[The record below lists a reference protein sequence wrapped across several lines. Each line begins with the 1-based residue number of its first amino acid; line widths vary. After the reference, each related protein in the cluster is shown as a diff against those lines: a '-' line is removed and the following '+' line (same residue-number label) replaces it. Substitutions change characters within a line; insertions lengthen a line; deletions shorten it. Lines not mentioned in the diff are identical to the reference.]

1 MRIFHKLLLLFFVTG
16 VIVSCSKDDPA
27 EEKPTED
34 LAITYAY
41 IGETALT
48 ANGTNSNVAIDEMI
62 EIRFNTAANTVSAEA
77 SINLFDAD
85 NNPLRLTFSYFNN
98 NQLVKIDH
106 QDLDENTT
114 YTLTISSDLEGANK
128 EPFTGQT
135 YTFSTLTTP
144 LVLESVQI
152 DEVAYNTLS
161 RNIDINRQPVIRL
174 KFNSAISKD
183 DLSFYSSYSSNG
195 ASVTSTFNQVDE
207 QTISVEISQKLEGFS
222 KTVFAISSEIENRI
236 GKPFNGLELN
246 FYTQADTTPKFPQ
259 ISDEALLTLVQQQT
273 FKYFWNFAHPGS
285 GLARERNT
293 SGNTVTTGESGFG
306 VMSILV
312 GIERGFITRQ
322 QGIERLVTIVDFLT
336 NADRFHGV
344 WPHWLNGETG
354 KTIPFS
360 TNDDGGDLVE
370 TAFMMQGLLTVR
382 QYLNSGNS
390 QESSLIDKINTL
402 WETIEWDWYT
412 QGGQDVLY
420 WHWSANNDWLMS
432 MKIRGW
438 NEALI
443 IYVLAASSPTHTTN
457 KDVYTKG
464 WAQDGNMENTSN
476 SSYYGYTLPLRTDMG
491 GPLFFSHY
499 SFLGLDPRN
508 LSDKYANYWEQNVT
522 HSKINQAYCADNPQ
536 NFVAYS
542 DECWGLTASDGYSGY
557 SAHSPNNDRGVLT
570 PTAALSS
577 MPYTPEES
585 MKALHY
591 FYYTLGD
598 KLWGEYGFY
607 DAFDLT
613 NGWVADSYLAIDQGP
628 IVVMIENYRTNL
640 LWDLFMSCPE
650 VKAGLTKLD
659 FTY

>member
-1 MRIFHKLLLLFFVTG
+1 MRIFHKLLFLLLLTVT
-16 VIVSCSKDDPA
+16 IVSCSKDDS
-27 EEKPTED
+27 EVEKPGED
-34 LAITYAY
+34 LAISYAY

-48 ANGTNSNVAIDEMI
+48 ASGENKNVAIDETI
-62 EIRFNTAANTVSAEA
+62 EIRFNTAVNTMYAEA
-77 SINLFDAD
+77 SINLFVAA
-85 NNPLRLTFSYFNN
+85 NNPLALTFSYFNN

-106 QDLDENTT
+106 QDLDENAT
-114 YTLTISSDLEGANK
+114 YTLTISSGLKGANE
-128 EPFTGQT
+128 EPFKGQS
-135 YTFSTLTTP
+135 YTFSTLTSS

-152 DEVAYNTLS
+152 DDVAYNPLS
-161 RNIDINRQPVIRL
+161 RILNINRKPVIRL
-174 KFNSAISKD
+174 QFNSAVSKD
-183 DLSFYSSYSSNG
+183 DISLYSSYSSNG
-195 ASVTSTFNQVDE
+195 TSVASTFNQVDE
-207 QTISVEISQKLEGFS
+207 KTISVEISQEMEGFS
-222 KTVFAISSEIENRI
+222 KTVFAISSDIENRI
-236 GKPFNGLELN
+236 GKPFEGLELN
-246 FYTQADTTPKFPQ
+246 FYTQADTTPKFPV
-259 ISDEALLTLVQQQT
+259 ISDEELLTLVQKQT
-273 FKYFWNFAHPGS
+273 FKYFWDFAHPVS

-293 SGNTVTTGESGFG
+293 SGNTVTTGGSGFG

-322 QGIERLVTIVDFLT
+322 QGIDRLETIVDFLT

-344 WPHWLNGETG
+344 WAHWLNGETG

-382 QYLNSGNS
+382 QYLNAGNS

-420 WHWSANNDWLMS
+420 WHWSANNDWIMN

-443 IYVLAASSPTHTTN
+443 IYVLAASSPTHTIS

-464 WAQDGNMENTSN
+464 WARDGDMMNTGN
-476 SSYYGYTLPLRTDMG
+476 NSYYGYTLPLRGDMG

-508 LSDKYANYWEQNVT
+508 LSDQYANYWEQNVRHT
-522 HSKINQAYCADNPQ
+522 KINQAYCADNPQ
-536 NFVAYS
+536 NYVAYS

-577 MPYTPEES
+577 MPYTHEES
-585 MKALHY
+585 MEALRY

-607 DAFDLT
+607 DAFDFT
-613 NGWVADSYLAIDQGP
+613 NGWVANSFLAIDQGP

-650 VKAGLTKLD
+650 VKSGLTKLD

>member
-16 VIVSCSKDDPA
+16 VIVSCSEDDPA

-259 ISDEALLTLVQQQT
+259 ISDKALLTRVQQQT
-273 FKYFWNFAHPGS
+273 FKYFWNFAHPVS

-293 SGNTVTTGESGFG
+293 SGNTVTTGGSGFG

-420 WHWSANNDWLMS
+420 WHWSGNNDWLMN

-443 IYVLAASSPTHTTN
+443 IYVLAASSPTHTIN
-457 KDVYTKG
+457 KEVYTKG

-508 LSDKYANYWEQNVT
+508 LSDQYANYWEQNVT
-522 HSKINQAYCADNPQ
+522 HSKINQAYCDDNPQ
-536 NFVAYS
+536 NYVAYS

-577 MPYTPEES
+577 MPYTPDES

-613 NGWVADSYLAIDQGP
+613 NSWVADSYLAIDQGP

>member
-1 MRIFHKLLLLFFVTG
+1 MLLTVT
-16 VIVSCSKDDPA
+16 IVSCSKVDSEA
-27 EEKPTED
+27 EKPGED

-48 ANGTNSNVAIDEMI
+48 ASGQNTNITIDETI
-62 EIRFNTAANTVSAEA
+62 EIRFNAAVNMVSAEA
-77 SINLFDAD
+77 SINLFDAA
-85 NNPLRLTFSYFNN
+85 NNPLALTFSYFNN

-106 QDLDENTT
+106 QDLDENAT
-114 YTLTISSDLEGANK
+114 YTLTISSGLKGANE
-128 EPFTGQT
+128 EPFKGQT
-135 YTFSTLTTP
+135 YTFSTLTSP

-152 DEVAYNTLS
+152 DEVTYNPLS
-161 RNIDINRQPVIRL
+161 RILDINRKPVIRL
-174 KFNSAISKD
+174 QFNSAVSKD
-183 DLSFYSSYSSNG
+183 DISLYSSYSSNG
-195 ASVTSTFNQVDE
+195 TSVASTFNQLDE
-207 QTISVEISQKLEGFS
+207 QTISVEISQEMEGFS
-222 KTVFAISSEIENRI
+222 KTVFAISSNIENRI
-236 GKPFNGLELN
+236 DRPFEGLELN
-246 FYTQADTTPKFPQ
+246 FYTQADTTPKFPV
-259 ISDEALLTLVQQQT
+259 ISDEELLTLVQRQT
-273 FKYFWNFAHPGS
+273 FNYFWDFAHPVS

-293 SGNTVTTGESGFG
+293 SGNTVTTGGSGFG

-322 QGIERLVTIVDFLT
+322 QGIDRLETIVEFLT
-336 NADRFHGV
+336 DADRFHGV

-360 TNDDGGDLVE
+360 SNDDGGDLVE

-390 QESSLIDKINTL
+390 QESSLINKINTI

-420 WHWSANNDWLMS
+420 WHWSPNNDWAMN

-443 IYVLAASSPTHTTN
+443 IYVLAASSPTHTIG

-464 WAQDGNMENTSN
+464 WARDGNMMNTDNN
-476 SSYYGYTLPLRTDMG
+476 SFYGYTLPLRNDMG

-508 LSDKYANYWEQNVT
+508 LSDQYANYWEQNVT
-522 HSKINQAYCADNPQ
+522 HTKINQAYCADNPQ
-536 NFVAYS
+536 NYVAYS
-542 DECWGLTASDGYSGY
+542 NDCWGLTASDGYSGY

-598 KLWGEYGFY
+598 KLWGDYGFY
-607 DAFDLT
+607 DAFDFT

-650 VKAGLTKLD
+650 VQSGLTKLD

>member
-16 VIVSCSKDDPA
+16 MIVSCSKDDPA
-27 EEKPTED
+27 EEQPTEN

-41 IGETALT
+41 IGETALS
-48 ANGTNSNVAIDEMI
+48 ASGANSNVAIDETI
-62 EIRFNTAANTVSAEA
+62 EIRFNTAINTVSAEA
-77 SINLFDAD
+77 NINLFDAD
-85 NNPLRLTFSYFNN
+85 NNPLALTFSYFNS

-106 QDLDENTT
+106 QDLDENAT
-114 YTLTISSDLEGANK
+114 YTLTISSGLKGANE
-128 EPFTGQT
+128 EPFNGQS

-152 DEVAYNTLS
+152 DEVTYNPLS
-161 RNIDINRQPVIRL
+161 RILDINRKPVIQL
-174 KFNSAISKD
+174 QFNSAVSKD
-183 DLSFYSSYSSNG
+183 DISLYSSYSSNG
-195 ASVTSTFNQVDE
+195 ASVASTVNQVNE
-207 QTISVEISQKLEGFS
+207 QTISVEISQELEGFS
-222 KTVFAISSEIENRI
+222 KTVFSISSDIENRI
-236 GKPFNGLELN
+236 GKPFDGLELN

-259 ISDEALLTLVQQQT
+259 ISDEELLTLVQRQT
-273 FKYFWNFAHPGS
+273 FKYFWDFAHPVS

-293 SGNTVTTGESGFG
+293 SGNTVTTGGSGFG
-306 VMSILV
+306 IMAILV
-312 GIERGFITRQ
+312 GIERGFITRK
-322 QGIERLVTIVDFLT
+322 QGVDRLETIVDFLT
-336 NADRFHGV
+336 DADRFYGV

-354 KTIPFS
+354 QTIPFS
-360 TNDDGGDLVE
+360 SNDDGGDLVE

-390 QESSLIDKINTL
+390 QESSLKDKINTL

-420 WHWSANNDWLMS
+420 WHWSENNDWAMN

-443 IYVLAASSPTHTTN
+443 VYILAASSPTHTIDR
-457 KDVYTKG
+457 DVYTKG
-464 WAQDGNMENTSN
+464 WARDGDMINTDN
-476 SSYYGYTLPLRTDMG
+476 NSYYGYTLPLRSDMG

-508 LSDKYANYWEQNVT
+508 LSDQYANYWEQNVT

-536 NFVAYS
+536 NYVAYS

-585 MKALHY
+585 MEALRY

-607 DAFDLT
+607 DAFDFT

-650 VKAGLTKLD
+650 VQAGLTKLD

>member
-1 MRIFHKLLLLFFVTG
+1 MRIFHKLLFLLLLTG
-16 VIVSCSKDDPA
+16 TIVSCSKDDS
-27 EEKPTED
+27 EVEKQGED
-34 LAITYAY
+34 LAISYAY

-48 ANGTNSNVAIDEMI
+48 ASGENKNVAIDETI
-62 EIRFNTAANTVSAEA
+62 EIRFNTAVNTVSAEA
-77 SINLFDAD
+77 SINLFDAA
-85 NNPLRLTFSYFNN
+85 NNSLALTFSYFNN

-106 QDLDENTT
+106 QALDENAT
-114 YTLTISSDLEGANK
+114 YTLTISSGLEGANK
-128 EPFTGQT
+128 EPFKGQS

-144 LVLESVQI
+144 FVLESVQI
-152 DEVAYNTLS
+152 DDVAYNPLS
-161 RNIDINRQPVIRL
+161 RILNINRKPVIRL
-174 KFNSAISKD
+174 QFNSAVSKNDIS
-183 DLSFYSSYSSNG
+183 LYSSYSSNG
-195 ASVTSTFNQVDE
+195 ASVASTFNQVDE
-207 QTISVEISQKLEGFS
+207 KTISVEISQEMEGFS
-222 KTVFAISSEIENRI
+222 KNVFAISSDIENRI
-236 GKPFNGLELN
+236 DRSFDGLELN
-246 FYTQADTTPKFPQ
+246 FYTQADTTPKFPV
-259 ISDEALLTLVQQQT
+259 ISNEELLTLVQRQT
-273 FKYFWNFAHPGS
+273 FNYFWDFAHPVS

-293 SGNTVTTGESGFG
+293 SGNTVTTGGSGFG

-322 QGIERLVTIVDFLT
+322 QGVDRLETIVDFLT

-382 QYLNSGNS
+382 QYLNAGNS

-402 WETIEWDWYT
+402 WKSIEWDWYT

-420 WHWSANNDWLMS
+420 WHWSANNDWAMN

-443 IYVLAASSPTHTTN
+443 IYVLAASSPTHTIS

-464 WAQDGNMENTSN
+464 WARDGDMMNTGN
-476 SSYYGYTLPLRTDMG
+476 NSYYGYTLPLRSDMG

-508 LSDKYANYWEQNVT
+508 LSDQYANYWEQNVT

-536 NFVAYS
+536 NYVAYS

-585 MKALHY
+585 MEALRY

-607 DAFDLT
+607 DAFDFT

-650 VKAGLTKLD
+650 VKSGLTKLD

>member
-1 MRIFHKLLLLFFVTG
+1 MRIFHKILFLLFLSG
-16 VIVSCSKDDPA
+16 MIVSCSKDDS
-27 EEKPTED
+27 EGEKPTEN

-41 IGETALT
+41 IGETALASSGENT
-48 ANGTNSNVAIDEMI
+48 NVAIDEPI
-62 EIRFNTAANTVSAEA
+62 EIRFNAAVNTISAEA
-77 SINLFDAD
+77 NINLFDAD
-85 NNPLRLTFSYFNN
+85 NNPLALTFSYFNN
-98 NQLVKIDH
+98 NQLINIDH
-106 QDLDENTT
+106 QDLEENAT
-114 YTLTISSDLEGANK
+114 YTLSISSGLKGANE
-128 EPFTGQT
+128 EPFNGQS
-135 YTFSTLTTP
+135 YTFSTLTSP

-152 DEVAYNTLS
+152 DEVSYNPLS
-161 RNIDINRQPVIRL
+161 RILDINRKPVIRL
-174 KFNSAISKD
+174 QFNSAVSKD
-183 DLSFYSSYSSNG
+183 DISLYSSYSSNG
-195 ASVTSTFNQVDE
+195 ASVASTFNQVDE
-207 QTISVEISQKLEGFS
+207 QSISVEISQEMEGFS
-222 KTVFAISSEIENRI
+222 KTVFAISSDIGNRI
-236 GKPFNGLELN
+236 NRPFDGLELN
-246 FYTQADTTPKFPQ
+246 FYTQADTTPKFPE
-259 ISDEALLTLVQQQT
+259 ISDEELLTLVQEQT
-273 FKYFWNFAHPGS
+273 FKYFWDFAHPAS

-293 SGNTVTTGESGFG
+293 SGNTVATGGSGFG

-322 QGIERLVTIVDFLT
+322 QGIDRLETIVDFLT
-336 NADRFHGV
+336 EADRFHGV
-344 WPHWLNGETG
+344 WAHWLNGETG
-354 KTIPFS
+354 QTIPFS
-360 TNDDGGDLVE
+360 SNDDGGDLVE

-420 WHWSANNDWLMS
+420 WHWSANNDWAMN

-443 IYVLAASSPTHTTN
+443 IYVLAASSPTHTID

-464 WAQDGNMENTSN
+464 WAEDGDMMN
-476 SSYYGYTLPLRTDMG
+476 SGNNSYYGYTLPLRSDMG

-508 LSDKYANYWEQNVT
+508 LSDQYANYWEQNVT
-522 HSKINQAYCADNPQ
+522 HSKINHAYCADNPQ
-536 NFVAYS
+536 NYVAYS

-577 MPYTPEES
+577 MPYTPEKS
-585 MKALHY
+585 MEALRY

-598 KLWGEYGFY
+598 KLWGDYGFY
-607 DAFDLT
+607 DAFDFT

-628 IVVMIENYRTNL
+628 IVVMLENYRTNL

-650 VKAGLTKLD
+650 VQSGLTKLD

>member
-1 MRIFHKLLLLFFVTG
+1 MLLTVT
-16 VIVSCSKDDPA
+16 IVSCSKDDS
-27 EEKPTED
+27 EVEKPGED
-34 LAITYAY
+34 LAISYAY

-48 ANGTNSNVAIDEMI
+48 ASGENKNVAIDETI
-62 EIRFNTAANTVSAEA
+62 EIRFNTAVNTMYAEA
-77 SINLFDAD
+77 SINLFVAA
-85 NNPLRLTFSYFNN
+85 NNPLALTFSYFNN

-106 QDLDENTT
+106 QDLDENAT
-114 YTLTISSDLEGANK
+114 YTLTISSGLKGANE
-128 EPFTGQT
+128 EPFKGQS
-135 YTFSTLTTP
+135 YTFSTLTSS

-152 DEVAYNTLS
+152 DDVAYNPLS
-161 RNIDINRQPVIRL
+161 RILNINRKPVIRL
-174 KFNSAISKD
+174 QFNSAVSKD
-183 DLSFYSSYSSNG
+183 DISLYSSYSSNG
-195 ASVTSTFNQVDE
+195 TSVASTFNQVDE
-207 QTISVEISQKLEGFS
+207 KTISVEISQEMEGFS
-222 KTVFAISSEIENRI
+222 KTVFAISSDIENRI
-236 GKPFNGLELN
+236 GKPFEGLELN
-246 FYTQADTTPKFPQ
+246 FYTQADTTPKFPV
-259 ISDEALLTLVQQQT
+259 ISDEELLTLVQKQT
-273 FKYFWNFAHPGS
+273 FKYFWDFAHPVS

-293 SGNTVTTGESGFG
+293 SGNTVTTGGSGFG

-322 QGIERLVTIVDFLT
+322 QGIDRLETIVDFLT

-344 WPHWLNGETG
+344 WAHWLNGETG

-382 QYLNSGNS
+382 QYLNAGNS

-420 WHWSANNDWLMS
+420 WHWSANNDWIMN

-443 IYVLAASSPTHTTN
+443 IYVLAASSPTHTIS

-464 WAQDGNMENTSN
+464 WARDGDMMNTGN
-476 SSYYGYTLPLRTDMG
+476 NSYYGYTLPLRGDMG

-508 LSDKYANYWEQNVT
+508 LSDQYANYWEQNVRHT
-522 HSKINQAYCADNPQ
+522 KINQAYCADNPQ
-536 NFVAYS
+536 NYVAYS

-577 MPYTPEES
+577 MPYTHEES
-585 MKALHY
+585 MEALRY

-607 DAFDLT
+607 DAFDFT
-613 NGWVADSYLAIDQGP
+613 NGWVANSFLAIDQGP

-650 VKAGLTKLD
+650 VKSGLTKLD

>member
-1 MRIFHKLLLLFFVTG
+1 MLLTVT
-16 VIVSCSKDDPA
+16 IVSCSKDDS
-27 EEKPTED
+27 EVEKPGEN

-48 ANGTNSNVAIDEMI
+48 ASGQNTNIAIDETI
-62 EIRFNTAANTVSAEA
+62 EIRFNAAVNMVSAEA
-77 SINLFDAD
+77 SINLFDAA
-85 NNPLRLTFSYFNN
+85 NNPLALTFSYFNN

-106 QDLDENTT
+106 QDLDENVT
-114 YTLTISSDLEGANK
+114 YTLTISSGLKGANE
-128 EPFTGQT
+128 EPFKGQT
-135 YTFSTLTTP
+135 YTFSTLTSP

-152 DEVAYNTLS
+152 DDVAYNPLS
-161 RNIDINRQPVIRL
+161 RILNINRKPLIRL
-174 KFNSAISKD
+174 QFNSAVSKD
-183 DLSFYSSYSSNG
+183 DISPYSSYSSNG
-195 ASVTSTFNQVDE
+195 ASVASTFNQLDE
-207 QTISVEISQKLEGFS
+207 QTISVEISQEMEGFS
-222 KTVFAISSEIENRI
+222 KTVFAISSNIENRI
-236 GKPFNGLELN
+236 GKPFDGLELN
-246 FYTQADTTPKFPQ
+246 FYTQADTTPKFPV
-259 ISDEALLTLVQQQT
+259 ISDEELLTLVQRQT
-273 FKYFWNFAHPGS
+273 FNYFYDFAHPVS

-293 SGNTVTTGESGFG
+293 SGNTVTTGGSGFG

-322 QGIERLVTIVDFLT
+322 QGVDKLETIVDFLT

-382 QYLNSGNS
+382 QYLNAGNS

-420 WHWSANNDWLMS
+420 WHWSANNDWIMN

-443 IYVLAASSPTHTTN
+443 IYVLAASSPTHTIS

-464 WAQDGNMENTSN
+464 WARDGDMMNTGN
-476 SSYYGYTLPLRTDMG
+476 NSYYGYTLPLRSDMG

-508 LSDKYANYWEQNVT
+508 LSDQYANYWEQNVRHT
-522 HSKINQAYCADNPQ
+522 KINQAYCADNPQ
-536 NFVAYS
+536 NYVAYS
-542 DECWGLTASDGYSGY
+542 DKCWGLTASDGYSGY

-585 MKALHY
+585 MEALRY

-607 DAFDLT
+607 DAFDFT

-650 VKAGLTKLD
+650 VKSGLTKLD

>member
-1 MRIFHKLLLLFFVTG
+1 MRIFHKLLFLLLLTVT
-16 VIVSCSKDDPA
+16 IVSCSKVDSEA
-27 EEKPTED
+27 EKPGED

-48 ANGTNSNVAIDEMI
+48 ASGQNTNITIDETI
-62 EIRFNTAANTVSAEA
+62 EIRFNAAVNMVSAEA
-77 SINLFDAD
+77 SINLFDAA
-85 NNPLRLTFSYFNN
+85 NNPLALTFSYFNN

-106 QDLDENTT
+106 QDLDENAT
-114 YTLTISSDLEGANK
+114 YTLTISSGLKGANE
-128 EPFTGQT
+128 EPFKGQT
-135 YTFSTLTTP
+135 YTFSTLTSP

-152 DEVAYNTLS
+152 DEVTYNPLS
-161 RNIDINRQPVIRL
+161 RILDINRKPVIRL
-174 KFNSAISKD
+174 QFNSAVSKD
-183 DLSFYSSYSSNG
+183 DISLYSSYSSNG
-195 ASVTSTFNQVDE
+195 TSVASTFNQLDE
-207 QTISVEISQKLEGFS
+207 QTISVEISQEMEGFS
-222 KTVFAISSEIENRI
+222 KTVFAISSNIENRI
-236 GKPFNGLELN
+236 DRPFEGLELN
-246 FYTQADTTPKFPQ
+246 FYTQADTTPKFPV
-259 ISDEALLTLVQQQT
+259 ISDEELLTLVQRQT
-273 FKYFWNFAHPGS
+273 FNYFWDFAHPVS

-293 SGNTVTTGESGFG
+293 SGNTVTTGGSGFG

-322 QGIERLVTIVDFLT
+322 QGIDRLETIVEFLT
-336 NADRFHGV
+336 DADRFHGV

-360 TNDDGGDLVE
+360 SNDDGGDLVE

-390 QESSLIDKINTL
+390 QESSLINKINTI

-420 WHWSANNDWLMS
+420 WHWSPNNDWAMN

-443 IYVLAASSPTHTTN
+443 IYVLAASSPTHTIG

-464 WAQDGNMENTSN
+464 WARDGNMMNTDNN
-476 SSYYGYTLPLRTDMG
+476 SFYGYTLPLRNDMG

-508 LSDKYANYWEQNVT
+508 LSDQYANYWEQNVT
-522 HSKINQAYCADNPQ
+522 HTKINQAYCADNPQ
-536 NFVAYS
+536 NYVAYS
-542 DECWGLTASDGYSGY
+542 NDCWGLTASDGYSGY

-598 KLWGEYGFY
+598 KLWGDYGFY
-607 DAFDLT
+607 DAFDFT

-650 VKAGLTKLD
+650 VQSGLTKLD

>member
-1 MRIFHKLLLLFFVTG
+1 MRDLLFILIFS
-16 VIVSCSKDDPA
+16 IFLFSCNKQDNPESPQG
-27 EEKPTED
+27 E
-34 LAITYAY
+34 LNITYVY
-41 IGETALT
+41 IGDTELQTS
-48 ANGTNSNVAIDEMI
+48 GTNTDIVLDELI
-62 EIRFNTAANTVSAEA
+62 EVRFDYAVNTASAEQN
-77 SINLFDAD
+77 IVLLDAD
-85 NNPLRLTFSYFNN
+85 DQQLETEFSFFSQNK
-98 NQLVKIDH
+98 LVKIDH
-106 QDLDENTT
+106 AEFDENTT
-114 YTLTISSDLEGANK
+114 YKLRITSNLKGENDEKFSGA
-128 EPFTGQT
+128 E
-135 YTFSTLTTP
+135 YTFKTLIPP
-144 LVLESVQI
+144 LVLEAVYVDGVQVNPAI
-152 DEVAYNTLS
+152 RILNT
-161 RNIDINRQPVIRL
+161 NREPQIEL
-174 KFNSAISKD
+174 YFNSSVSAN
-183 DLSFYSSYSSNG
+183 DLKNASSFKSNG
-195 ASVTSTFNQVDE
+195 TTINYTLNQVDE
-207 QTISVEISQKLEGFS
+207 KTLTCIVNQKLDGFAKNTFS
-222 KTVFAISSEIENRI
+222 ISSSIENQI
-236 GKPFNGLELN
+236 GKPFEGLDMV
-246 FYTQADTTPKFPQ
+246 FYTQADTTPKFAEIP
-259 ISDEALLTLVQQQT
+259 DEELLTLVQQQT
-273 FKYFWNFAHPGS
+273 FKYFWDFAHPVS
-285 GLARERNT
+285 GMARERNT
-293 SGNTVTTGESGFG
+293 SANTVTTGGSGFG

-322 QGIERLVTIVDFLT
+322 EGIDRLETIVDFLT
-336 NADRFHGV
+336 EADRFHGV
-344 WPHWLNGETG
+344 WPHWMNGETG

-390 QESSLIDKINTL
+390 QESSLIDKINAL

-412 QGGQDVLY
+412 QNGQDVLY
-420 WHWSANNDWLMS
+420 WHWSPNNDWAMN
-432 MKIRGW
+432 MKITGW

-443 IYVLAASSPTHTTN
+443 IYVLAASSPTYTID

-464 WAQDGNMENTSN
+464 WARDGDIMNTAN
-476 SSYYGYTLPLRTDMG
+476 NTYYGYTLPLRSDMG

-508 LSDKYANYWEQNVT
+508 LSDEYANYWEQNVT
-522 HSKINQAYCADNPQ
+522 HSEINQAYCADNPQ
-536 NFVAYS
+536 NYVAYS

-577 MPYTPEES
+577 MPYTPEKS
-585 MKALHY
+585 MDALRY

-607 DAFDLT
+607 DAFDFT

-650 VKAGLTKLD
+650 VQSGLTKLE